1 VVFLTAFPMRHR
13 KYFKTGA
20 IIGVLLVLAACCT
33 GGIVCLRIA
42 SINTTPPRTPRP
54 PRPQYPEHNLVFV
67 SFDALQGRH
76 CGHLGYS
83 RKVTPTLDAMAA
95 DGIVFTR
102 AYSVASW
109 TVPASMTWFTG
120 VYPSEHRVV
129 NKFSAFNDRE
139 KRISNLKDL
148 APNVVTLA
156 DVLKANGYATAG
168 FTGNAGVSGGFGYQQ
183 GFDVYE
189 HPQGV
194 FGGFDQSLPKA
205 LDWVKENKE
214 KKFFLFL
221 HGYDAHGQNTPAEG
235 FDYWYVEKGYD
246 RRYTGA
252 EVEQEALR
260 EEGLERGKLKVREQD
275 VQFWRAV
282 YDEKVE
288 RADAKF
294 RKFLDEYEKL
304 GLMDKTVFVLT
315 ADHGTELF
323 EHDRLDHGFTLYD
336 ETLHVPLVI
345 KPPGKE
351 HKQRVET
358 RVSSIDVMPT
368 VLDLLGVSPPPGV
381 EKQMRGKS
389 LIDVAHANERRFD
402 LFAETDY
409 RQHTYKRAI
418 ITDDGWKLI
427 VTLEDKTRELYDT
440 TNDPGEKVNR
450 AEALPERADGMQ
462 RRLFAHFK
470 DIGQDLTARK
480 WERGF
485 NPVYTFPAK
494 PSPRE

>member
-1 VVFLTAFPMRHR
+1 MRHPNR
-13 KYFKTGA
+13 YRA
-20 IIGVLLVLAACCT
+20 GVLLCLFVLLSASVMLST
-33 GGIVCLRIA
+33 FVCK
-42 SINTTPPRTPRP
+42 PPVQP
-54 PRPQYPEHNLVFV
+54 PPPPPKVTYPDHNLVFV
-67 SFDALQGRH
+67 SFDALQARH
-76 CGHLGYS
+76 CGHLGNP
-83 RKVTPTLDAMAA
+83 RDVTPTLDAMAA
-95 DGIVFTR
+95 DGITFTR
-102 AYSVASW
+102 VYSVASW

-139 KRISNLKDL
+139 KRIANLKEL
-148 APNVVTLA
+148 APEVVTLA
-156 DVLKANGYATAG
+156 DILKANGYATAG

-194 FGGFDQSLPKA
+194 FGGFAQSIPKA
-205 LDWVKENKE
+205 LEWVKANRE

-235 FDYWYVEKGYD
+235 FDYRFVEKGYD

-260 EEGLERGKLKVREQD
+260 EEGLERGKLKLRESD

-282 YDEKVE
+282 YDEKVQ

-294 RKFLDEYEKL
+294 KRFLDEYEKL
-304 GLMDKTVFVLT
+304 GLTDKTVFILT
-315 ADHGTELF
+315 ADHGTELL

-336 ETLHVPLVI
+336 ETIRVPLVI
-345 KPPGKE
+345 KPPGK
-351 HKQRVET
+351 HGKRIDT

-368 VLDLLGVSPPPGV
+368 ALDLLGVPVPAGVGKQLRGTSLLGEREPG
-381 EKQMRGKS
+381 
-389 LIDVAHANERRFD
+389 D

-409 RQHTYKRAI
+409 REHTFKRAVVAP
-418 ITDDGWKLI
+418 DGWKLI
-427 VTLEDKTRELYDT
+427 VTLESNTRELYDT
-440 TNDPGEKVNR
+440 SADPGETTNL
-450 AEALPERADGMQ
+450 AEKHPEKADELQ
-462 RRLFAHFK
+462 RRLFAQYKALGH
-470 DIGQDLTARK
+470 DLTARK
-480 WERGF
+480 WERGY

-494 PSPRE
+494 PSPRD

>member
-1 VVFLTAFPMRHR
+1 MRHPTH
-13 KYFKTGA
+13 FWAGA
-20 IIGVLLVLAACCT
+20 IVGVLLVLVV
-33 GGIVCLRIA
+33 GGVLLFLLTRG
-42 SINTTPPRTPRP
+42 SGPPPKFPPPPPRRS
-54 PRPQYPEHNLVFV
+54 YPEHNLVFV
-67 SFDALQGRH
+67 SFDALQARH
-76 CGHLGYS
+76 CGHLGNP
-83 RKVTPTLDAMAA
+83 RKVTPTLDAMAD
-95 DGIVFTR
+95 DGITFTR
-102 AYSVASW
+102 CYSVSSW

-120 VYPSEHRVV
+120 VYPSEHKVV

-139 KRISNLKDL
+139 KKVSNLKEL
-148 APNVVTLA
+148 APDVVTLA

-194 FGGFDQSLPKA
+194 FAGFAQSLPKA
-205 LDWVKENKE
+205 IEWVKANKE

-221 HGYDAHGQNTPAEG
+221 HGYDAHGQNTPAEW
-235 FDYWYVEKGYD
+235 FDYRYVEPGYD

-260 EEGLERGKLKVREQD
+260 EEGLERGRLKLRDPD

-282 YDEKVE
+282 YDEKVQ
-288 RADAKF
+288 RADVKF

-304 GLMDKTVFVLT
+304 GLMDKTVFILT
-315 ADHGTELF
+315 ADHGTELL
-323 EHDRLDHGFTLYD
+323 EHHRLDHGFTLYD

-345 KPPGKE
+345 KPPGK
-351 HKQRVET
+351 HGQRIDT

-368 VLDLLGVSPPPGV
+368 ALDLLGVTPPPGV
-381 EKQMRGKS
+381 AKQMRGKS
-389 LIDVAHANERRFD
+389 LLDVAWISRNPDD

-409 RQHTYKRAI
+409 RQHTYKRAVI
-418 ITDDGWKLI
+418 SQAGWKLI
-427 VTLEDKTRELYDT
+427 YTLESNTRELYDT
-440 TNDPGEKVNR
+440 TADPGEMTN
-450 AEALPERADGMQ
+450 LADEKSDKADDLQ

-470 DIGQDLTARK
+470 SIGQDLTARK
-480 WERGF
+480 WERGY

>member
-1 VVFLTAFPMRHR
+1 MRHP
-13 KYFKTGA
+13 KHFWAGLVLGGVLA
-20 IIGVLLVLAACCT
+20 VAIGVGLAVYLHWVVNR
-33 GGIVCLRIA
+33 GIAL
-42 SINTTPPRTPRP
+42 SIGTAPPQPGPETTFPD
-54 PRPQYPEHNLVFV
+54 HNLVFV
-67 SFDALQGRH
+67 SFDALQAKH
-76 CGHLGYS
+76 CGHLGNP
-83 RKVTPTLDAMAA
+83 RKVTPTLDAMAD
-95 DGIVFTR
+95 DGITFTR
-102 AYSVASW
+102 CYSVASW

-120 VYPSEHRVV
+120 VYPSEHKVV

-139 KRISNLKDL
+139 KRISNLKEL
-148 APNVVTLA
+148 APELVTLA

-168 FTGNAGVSGGFGYQQ
+168 FSGNAGVSGGFGYQQ

-189 HPQGV
+189 HPQQV
-194 FGGFDQSLPKA
+194 FGGFAQSLPKA
-205 LDWVKENKE
+205 IEWVKQNKE

-235 FDYWYVEKGYD
+235 FDYRFVEPGYD

-260 EEGLERGKLKVREQD
+260 EEGLDRGRLKLREQD

-282 YDEKVE
+282 YDEKVQ

-294 RKFLDEYEKL
+294 RAFLDEYEKL
-304 GLMDKTVFVLT
+304 GLMGKTVFILT
-315 ADHGTELF
+315 ADHGTELL

-336 ETLHVPLVI
+336 ETIHVPMVI
-345 KPPGKE
+345 KPPGLHGKRSD
-351 HKQRVET
+351 K

-368 VLDLLGVSPPPGV
+368 ALELLGVAPPPGV
-381 EKQMRGKS
+381 EKQLRGRS
-389 LIDVAHANERRFD
+389 LLDVVWRDEERGD

-418 ITDDGWKLI
+418 ISDDGWKLI
-427 VTLEDKTRELYDT
+427 YTLEDKTRELYDT
-440 TNDPGEKVNR
+440 ANDPGEKTNL
-450 AEALPERADGMQ
+450 AEALPERADGME
-462 RRLFAHFK
+462 RRLFEHFK
-470 DIGQDLTARK
+470 NIGHDLTARK